1 MTVDTMTGRR
11 LVVGVGDMKL
21 STRAGDILVTH
32 ALGSCIGIAIYDPV
46 AVVGGLLHFM
56 LPDSS
61 VNPQRSVENPWMFA
75 DVAIPLL
82 FKKSYELGADKRR
95 IVVKVAGG
103 AQFLD
108 DKEFFAIGKRNHTMM
123 RKIFWQNGILIKG
136 EQVGGT
142 SSRTMYLEIGTGRV
156 WLTTGGKETPL

>member
-1 MTVDTMTGRR
+1 MTGRR